1 MGIFFET
8 AEEAKQRIEKEKFEL
23 QLQTNMKIREL
34 ERSLALRDDEAA
46 KAYSRAEAFKA
57 AGNKDSAIDAYQ
69 DYLFARSLRRTL
81 NKSVKMMK
89 QVTTMVQAGNLTN
102 EVFALLKT
110 RLESTDFDPSAVQ
123 GIITGNERL
132 KSAFEAMGATMQA
145 YSDTPGD
152 EANAEAW
159 FNSGDAAENTASGST
174 DSLDKMIAE
183 FEKLKK
189 G

>member
-1 MGIFFET
+1 MIFFET
-8 AEEAKQRIEKEKFEL
+8 EEERKKRIEKEKFEL

-34 ERSLALRDDEAA
+34 ERELAKNDKEAA
-46 KAYSRAEAFKA
+46 DAYSKAEAYKA
-57 AGNKDSAIDAYQ
+57 AGNKDSAIDSYQ

-89 QVTTMVQAGNLTN
+89 QVTTMVKAGNLTN
-102 EVFALLKT
+102 EVFSLLKT
-110 RLESTDFDPSAVQ
+110 RLESSDFDPSAIQ
-123 GIITGNERL
+123 EIITGNERL
-132 KSAFEAMGATMQA
+132 KSAFEAMGATMDA
-145 YSDTPGD
+145 YSEAPGD

-159 FNSGDAAENTASGST
+159 FNSGSTAETSAPGST
-174 DSLDKMIAE
+174 DSLDKMMAE